1 MWLTV
6 NPYGSK
12 YYNRM
17 SIKFH
22 INEDGCYLYTI
33 DDFITK
39 EYADELF
46 KLCQSLDLVT
56 EPKVNTVKGYY
67 FSGQLTESKSPPVFL
82 SDLLDKVNKSF
93 KEVLEAIKTGLVLN
107 AILVNEY
114 RDGTDYIGSHSDNE
128 KGLNNLLVACISLG
142 ASRKFRIR
150 RKDESQINGENFL
163 DIPTKHGQLLV
174 MGGDFQRKFKHEV
187 PPEKKLSD
195 GHRISLTFRCHF
207 EDK

>member
-1 MWLTV
+1 
-6 NPYGSK
+6 
-12 YYNRM
+12 M
-17 SIKFH
+17 SAKFY
-22 INEDGCYLYTI
+22 INQEASYLYVI
-33 DDFITK
+33 DDFISK
-39 EYADELF
+39 SYADDLL
-46 KLCQSLDLVT
+46 KSCGSLDLVT
-56 EPKVNTVKGYY
+56 EPKVKTGTCHRRVGFFSDKVKGYY
-67 FSGQLTESKSPPVFL
+67 FSGQLTASKPPPSFL
-82 SDLLDKVNKSF
+82 TQLLDTVNKSF
-93 KEVLEAIKTGLVLN
+93 KEVLEAIKTGLTLN

-150 RKDESQINGENFL
+150 RKDGAMPSGESFL

-174 MGGDFQRKFKHEV
+174 MGGDFQKLYKHEV
-187 PPEKKLSD
+187 PSEKKLED